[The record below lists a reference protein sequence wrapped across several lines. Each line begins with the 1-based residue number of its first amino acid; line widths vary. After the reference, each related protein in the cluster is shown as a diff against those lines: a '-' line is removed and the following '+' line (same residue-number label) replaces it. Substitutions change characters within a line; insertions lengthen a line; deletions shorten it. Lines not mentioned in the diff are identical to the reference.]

1 MATQQSS
8 GGGDAQTM
16 MHQTLKASHGV
27 AQQAAKSHSDALA
40 KLHQAI
46 MSAQGG
52 GGMDPS
58 QMMGDPSQQD
68 QGAQQQDPQEF
79 VQQDPQGAAAYA
91 DAIMQHLAAMLQDQ
105 MTQPQGAPQPDASQ
119 PAPYVGGGGAGY

>member
-1 MATQQSS
+1 MADQSGAGGAQQ
-8 GGGDAQTM
+8 M

-40 KLHQAI
+40 KLHAAI

-52 GGMDPS
+52 GIPD
-58 QMMGDPSQQD
+58 
-68 QGAQQQDPQEF
+68 DPQEF
-79 VQQDPQGAAAYA
+79 VQNDPQGAAQYA

-105 MTQPQGAPQPDASQ
+105 MTQPQGQPQDMGAEA
-119 PAPYVGGGGAGY
+119 APYVGGGGVGY